1 MNNIKVVSYTPNL
14 HRELSEFLKNVYPN
28 RDKMYIDWWITNVD
42 RMGEAVWKKTSLLME
57 GKSIV
62 GCTTFNSVNCSF
74 SGDIRKMYW
83 EANTVINKEKRGK
96 GLGGLLYEKINIV
109 KDRSTVG
116 FTKTAWDIQSKKMS
130 EFYVLNDVYVY
141 FLWNY
146 FVYRIASKRGKYL
159 DFPQQ
164 VSLKRHLSL
173 IQVED
178 FSNFETKNS
187 GIWLRDRNEIL
198 RDKDFLVSRFDEIY
212 RNKDYIRYLVMQ
224 DDSVVGYIVVRKIV
238 YKGMELL
245 SLVDYRYK
253 APISAKDII
262 KALWRLMNLVGLGG
276 CLILTS
282 QKLSFFPYLVRTHKS
297 LKAASNI
304 VNFKEHNEVLI
315 TSADSDLDFVYYG

>member
-116 FTKTAWDIQSKKMS
+116 FTKTA
-130 EFYVLNDVYVY
+130 
-141 FLWNY
+141 
-146 FVYRIASKRGKYL
+146 
-159 DFPQQ
+159 
-164 VSLKRHLSL
+164 
-173 IQVED
+173 
-178 FSNFETKNS
+178 
-187 GIWLRDRNEIL
+187 
-198 RDKDFLVSRFDEIY
+198 
-212 RNKDYIRYLVMQ
+212 
-224 DDSVVGYIVVRKIV
+224 
-238 YKGMELL
+238 
-245 SLVDYRYK
+245 
-253 APISAKDII
+253 
-262 KALWRLMNLVGLGG
+262 
-276 CLILTS
+276 
-282 QKLSFFPYLVRTHKS
+282 
-297 LKAASNI
+297 
-304 VNFKEHNEVLI
+304 
-315 TSADSDLDFVYYG
+315 